1 MGHGVTTWDCSLS
14 NMDGYNPL
22 VDYFEDLQSDL
33 EIFSNLLINHG
44 VHRIVDEGDSH
55 GLRCD
60 LRGPLS
66 DGC

>member
-1 MGHGVTTWDCSLS
+1 
-14 NMDGYNPL
+14 L

-33 EIFSNLLINHG
+33 EIFSNLLIKHG
-44 VHRIVDEGDSH
+44 VHHTVDKGDSH

-60 LRGPLS
+60 LTAPLS